1 MLKRDDE
8 NFAIWLLSYTWC
20 HHTPAGT
27 PACRCNIG
35 VSFEEHVDDIAAA
48 GEVVWQGGATGLL
61 QQGRPV
67 PIRDIQIVE
76 GTVGMGLNVEC
87 SEL

>member
-20 HHTPAGT
+20 HHTPGDT
-27 PACRCNIG
+27 PTARCTSSIG
-35 VSFEEHVDDIAAA
+35 LEEQVDDIAGACDV
-48 GEVVWQGGATGLL
+48 GRQNGATSLF
-61 QQGRPV
+61 QEGRPV
-67 PIRDIQIVE
+67 PIRDRQVVK
-76 GTVGMGLNVEC
+76 GTVGRGLNIEC

>member
-1 MLKRDDE
+1 M
-8 NFAIWLLSYTWC
+8 
-20 HHTPAGT
+20 
-27 PACRCNIG
+27 G
-35 VSFEEHVDDIAAA
+35 VCSEEQVDDIAGACDI
-48 GEVVWQGGATGLL
+48 VWQGGATGLL